1 MLVFGFTGILSL
13 YGLSCGNSEGQTK
26 EIEWEQIK
34 GKKKM
39 NAIKDLRIDDVISY
53 LEGDEEDEVYSM
65 KAESFTSSGVMTP
78 QKVTSCLKD
87 KKRQ

>member
-1 MLVFGFTGILSL
+1 
-13 YGLSCGNSEGQTK
+13 
-26 EIEWEQIK
+26 
-34 GKKKM
+34 M